1 MLSRISQVRVRLGVR
16 VRVRVGVRVGVRVS
30 VRVRVRVRVR
40 VNPSRISQDAIWHG
54 AAQTTAGYVHG
65 VTQVC
70 HSSSGG
76 VGPCLKRII
85 TVFKLPEGHPLARLS
100 AVERLWRI
108 GIAIRVRIR
117 DRVRV
122 RIS

>member
-1 MLSRISQVRVRLGVR
+1 MLSRISQVRVRVGVR
-16 VRVRVGVRVGVRVS
+16 VRVRVGVRVSVS

-40 VNPSRISQDAIWHG
+40 VTPSRISQDAIWHG

-100 AVERLWRI
+100 AVERLWRV

-117 DRVRV
+117 VSVRV